1 VRIADCVARVNSV
14 ELTTATIPQ
23 LGSALRRHEVTSVL
37 LIRAYARRMRAFD
50 HGAVPINAIRTL
62 TADALAQAR
71 ASDRRRKAH
80 KLLGPLDGIPIL
92 LKDNIDTTD
101 AATTA
106 GSIALAANRPPRD
119 ATLVKRLRAAG
130 AVILAKTNMSEFA
143 YWMDPAMPEG
153 YSSLGGQ
160 VVNPY
165 NRGYPSGSSSGSG
178 AAEAMSYGA
187 AAVGTDTSGSII
199 GPANVESLVAVRP
212 TVGLISRTG
221 IIPLAPT
228 WDTAGPMTRNVTDA
242 AVMLRVLGGR
252 DPRDRV
258 FDEAPGRPRCALDYL
273 HALKRTALR
282 GARLGYSPAELAAM
296 PADERFVMTRALA
309 DLRRAGATLVAT
321 NRLSTVRAVGF
332 RAIAAFANEFKYA
345 INRYLAGYARRR
357 LPVHDLAGLIAY
369 NRQHPT
375 PIRYGQR
382 SLLASEATAGNYNL
396 PSAVATRLR
405 AIRASRAAIDQV
417 IVGDRLSA
425 YLAPGTDYD
434 GVAAAAQYPLV
445 TVPMGFVAGSTPVG
459 LGFVGRAWSER
470 RLLALAYAYEQG
482 TRRRRSPTSVNA
494 SLRRSGC
501 RS

>member
-1 VRIADCVARVNSV
+1 
-14 ELTTATIPQ
+14 
-23 LGSALRRHEVTSVL
+23 
-37 LIRAYARRMRAFD
+37 
-50 HGAVPINAIRTL
+50 
-62 TADALAQAR
+62 
-71 ASDRRRKAH
+71 
-80 KLLGPLDGIPIL
+80 
-92 LKDNIDTTD
+92 
-101 AATTA
+101 
-106 GSIALAANRPPRD
+106 
-119 ATLVKRLRAAG
+119 
-130 AVILAKTNMSEFA
+130 
-143 YWMDPAMPEG
+143 
-153 YSSLGGQ
+153 
-160 VVNPY
+160 
-165 NRGYPSGSSSGSG
+165 
-178 AAEAMSYGA
+178 
-187 AAVGTDTSGSII
+187 
-199 GPANVESLVAVRP
+199 
-212 TVGLISRTG
+212 
-221 IIPLAPT
+221 
-228 WDTAGPMTRNVTDA
+228 MTRNVTDA

-273 HALKRTALR
+273 HSLKRTALR

-296 PADERFVMTRALA
+296 PADERVVMTRALA